1 MKKYKSDYTIDGY
14 IVKGESY
21 SFEDLLQ
28 IIDEM
33 KCEINRLQE
42 KLNFQKEKD
51 EDRYEEELIKLK
63 YGY

>member
-1 MKKYKSDYTIDGY
+1 MKKYKSKYTIDDY
-14 IVKGESY
+14 IEEGQYY

-51 EDRYEEELIKLK
+51 EDRYEEELIKIH

>member
-1 MKKYKSDYTIDGY
+1 MKKFKSEYTIEGY
-14 IVKGESY
+14 VKKGQSY
-21 SFEDLLQ
+21 SFDDLLK
-28 IIDEM
+28 IIDSM
-33 KCEINRLQE
+33 KDEINILEE

>member
-1 MKKYKSDYTIDGY
+1 MKKFKSKYTIDEYVEEGQY
-14 IVKGESY
+14 Y

>member
-1 MKKYKSDYTIDGY
+1 MKKYKSKYTIDDY
-14 IVKGESY
+14 IEEGQYY

-51 EDRYEEELIKLK
+51 EDRYEEELIKMH

>member
-1 MKKYKSDYTIDGY
+1 MKKYKSKYTIDEYVEEGQY
-14 IVKGESY
+14 Y

-33 KCEINRLQE
+33 KYEINRLQE

-51 EDRYEEELIKLK
+51 EDKYEEELIKLK

>member
-1 MKKYKSDYTIDGY
+1 MKKFKSEYTIEGY
-14 IVKGESY
+14 VKKGQSY

-42 KLNFQKEKD
+42 KLNFQNEKD
-51 EDRYEEELIKLK
+51 EDKYEEELIKLK

>member
-1 MKKYKSDYTIDGY
+1 MKKYKSEYTIGEY
-14 IVKGESY
+14 IKKGQSY

-51 EDRYEEELIKLK
+51 EDRYEEELIKMH

>member
-1 MKKYKSDYTIDGY
+1 MKKFKSEYTIEGY
-14 IVKGESY
+14 VKKGQYY

-51 EDRYEEELIKLK
+51 EDRYEEELIKMH